1 MALVNPV
8 VFQIVGFQNSGK
20 TTFTLKLIEQLK
32 NDQLQTVTIKH
43 HGHGGKPDASMSK
56 DTGKH
61 LTSGAL
67 ASIVEGG
74 GRILLQ
80 AEEIVC
86 NLDDQVEL
94 MKFFKPDVIIIE
106 GYKQEHYPKLLIIRE
121 TSDIRL
127 LEKVNNVL
135 AVISWNEEIKEQVN
149 EKWAGPSFLI
159 SDQRAMQWTIQY
171 VQEQVQVPKKSV

>member
-1 MALVNPV
+1 MALVKPV

-32 NDQLQTVTIKH
+32 NYQLQTVTIKH

-74 GRILLQ
+74 GRLLLQ

-94 MKFFKPDVIIIE
+94 MKFFKPEVILVE
-106 GYKQEHYPKLLIIRE
+106 GYKKEHYPKLLLVRE
-121 TSDIRL
+121 TSDIQL
-127 LEKVNNVL
+127 LEKVNNVV
-135 AVISWNEEIKEQVN
+135 AVISWNDEIKEQVK

-159 SDQRAMQWTIQY
+159 NEDTAIQWIIQY
-171 VQEQVQVPKKSV
+171 IQEQVQKKSV

>member
-1 MALVNPV
+1 VALVNPV

-20 TTFTLKLIEQLK
+20 TTFTLKLIERLK
-32 NDQLQTVTIKH
+32 NEQLQTVTIKH
-43 HGHGGKPDASMSK
+43 HGHGGKPDVSVSK

-94 MKFFKPDVIIIE
+94 MKFFMPDVIIVE
-106 GYKQEHYPKLLIIRE
+106 GHKQEHYPKILLVKE

-135 AVISWNEEIKEQVN
+135 AVISWSVEVKEQVK

-159 SDQRAMQWTIQY
+159 SDEKALKWTIQY
-171 VQEQVQVPKKSV
+171 VQERIQKKSV

>member
-20 TTFTLKLIEQLK
+20 TTFTLKLIERLK
-32 NDQLQTVTIKH
+32 NNQLQTVTIKH
-43 HGHGGKPDASMSK
+43 HGHGGKPDVSMSK
-56 DTGKH
+56 DSGKH

-67 ASIVEGG
+67 ASLVEGG

-86 NLDDQVEL
+86 NLDDHVEF
-94 MKFFKPDVIIIE
+94 MKFFKPDVIIVE
-106 GYKQEHYPKLLIIRE
+106 GYKQEHYPKLLLIRE

-135 AVISWNEEIKEQVN
+135 AVISWSEEIKEQVK
-149 EKWAGPSFLI
+149 EQWAGPTFLI
-159 SDQRAMQWTIQY
+159 SDERALQWTIQY
-171 VQEQVQVPKKSV
+171 VQEQIQKESV

>member
-1 MALVNPV
+1 VALVNPV

-20 TTFTLKLIEQLK
+20 TTFTLKLIERLK
-32 NDQLQTVTIKH
+32 IEQLQTVTIKH
-43 HGHGGKPDASMSK
+43 HGHGGKPDVSVSK

-94 MKFFKPDVIIIE
+94 MKFFMPDVIIVE
-106 GYKQEHYPKLLIIRE
+106 GHKQEHYPKILLVKE

-135 AVISWNEEIKEQVN
+135 AVISWSVEVKEQVK

-159 SDQRAMQWTIQY
+159 SDERALKWTIQY
-171 VQEQVQVPKKSV
+171 VQERIQKKSV

>member
-1 MALVNPV
+1 MALVKPV

-20 TTFTLKLIEQLK
+20 TTFTLKLIERLK
-32 NDQLQTVTIKH
+32 NYQLQTVTIKH

-80 AEEIVC
+80 AEDIVC

-94 MKFFKPDVIIIE
+94 MKFFKPDVIIVE
-106 GYKQEHYPKLLIIRE
+106 GYKLEHYPKLLLVRE

-135 AVISWNEEIKEQVN
+135 AVISWDDEIKEQLK
-149 EKWAGPSFLI
+149 EKWTGPTFLI
-159 SDQRAMQWTIQY
+159 SEETAIQWTIQY
-171 VQEQVQVPKKSV
+171 VQERVQKKSV